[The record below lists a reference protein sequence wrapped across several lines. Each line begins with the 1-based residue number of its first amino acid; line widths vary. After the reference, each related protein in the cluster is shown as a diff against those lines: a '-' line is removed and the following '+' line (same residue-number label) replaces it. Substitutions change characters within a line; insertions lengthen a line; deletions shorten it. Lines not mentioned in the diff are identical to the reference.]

1 MTAKRIR
8 SRIVLG
14 CLVTLMVLPAGV
26 MFAQTKIKPGFNL
39 FSTAQDQEIGRQS
52 AAEAES
58 QLPILTDRSIET
70 YVNAVGK
77 RLAAVAP
84 GANYPY
90 QFKVV
95 NASDINAFALPGG
108 YLYLNRG
115 LIEAAKNEG
124 QLAGVMAHE
133 MAHVALRHGTNQ
145 ASKAYLGQAGLGVLG
160 GLTDGK
166 SSSTQRAIG
175 AVGGF
180 GMNAMFLKFSRTD
193 EEQADIVGSQ
203 MMAKAGYDPKD
214 MVDFFEMLRSQAA
227 RDPGKV
233 EQFFS
238 SHPAPKDRAARI
250 RKEMKMLNIRP
261 TRAVGGFSQAKA
273 ELLRMPSAPSMQQ
286 IAQGQTR
293 QATAQTVSQARIGG
307 GSAVDTSI
315 DRPSSSFRSFEQ
327 RGQFFQMDYPA
338 NWRVYEPTN
347 GYGVTIAPDG
357 GYVDTGGEERNL
369 IYGVIVNHY
378 DTFNSDSNDRF
389 VYSDGTSSNSFVD
402 NSGRIES
409 RTNLAAATNDIVS
422 QILRTNPHLK
432 VMPNSQR
439 TDTISGAAAL
449 SLVLSGRSPVTQE
462 EERVTVFT
470 RELTDDDVIYALF
483 IAPGL
488 DYGDLRGTFDR
499 MISSLQVNDA
509 AAHR

>member
-14 CLVTLMVLPAGV
+14 CLATLMVLPAGV

-52 AAEAES
+52 AADAEL
-58 QLPILTDRSIET
+58 QLPILNDRSIEA
-70 YVNAVGK
+70 YVNAVGT

-84 GANYPY
+84 GAKYPY

-115 LIEAAKNEG
+115 LIEASKNEG

-133 MAHVALRHGTNQ
+133 MADVALRHGTNQ

-160 GLTDGK
+160 GLTGGK
-166 SSSTQRAIG
+166 SDSTQKAIG

-233 EQFFS
+233 EQFLTS
-238 SHPAPKDRAARI
+238 LLDPNDRAACI

-273 ELLRMPSAPSMQQ
+273 ELLRMPSAPS
-286 IAQGQTR
+286 
-293 QATAQTVSQARIGG
+293 
-307 GSAVDTSI
+307 
-315 DRPSSSFRSFEQ
+315 
-327 RGQFFQMDYPA
+327 
-338 NWRVYEPTN
+338 
-347 GYGVTIAPDG
+347 
-357 GYVDTGGEERNL
+357 
-369 IYGVIVNHY
+369 
-378 DTFNSDSNDRF
+378 
-389 VYSDGTSSNSFVD
+389 
-402 NSGRIES
+402 
-409 RTNLAAATNDIVS
+409 
-422 QILRTNPHLK
+422 
-432 VMPNSQR
+432 
-439 TDTISGAAAL
+439 
-449 SLVLSGRSPVTQE
+449 
-462 EERVTVFT
+462 
-470 RELTDDDVIYALF
+470 
-483 IAPGL
+483 
-488 DYGDLRGTFDR
+488 
-499 MISSLQVNDA
+499 
-509 AAHR
+509 